1 MKEPSLGAVD
11 FDPADPADAADA
23 AAGDGND
30 SPSGAGRSDDGGDD
44 ADDAARPR
52 RRFELADDTGFDEV
66 PAKYRRFYRRWRG
79 AGDDLAPNEVL
90 CPVCKVV
97 IRSAREL
104 RPGDRVY
111 CMPCMS
117 RLEVVRSE
125 SGRLEAIVRY

>member
-1 MKEPSLGAVD
+1 MNEPLRAATD
-11 FDPADPADAADA
+11 FDPAE
-23 AAGDGND
+23 
-30 SPSGAGRSDDGGDD
+30 GAGEPGHTAS
-44 ADDAARPR
+44 APR
-52 RRFELADDTGFDEV
+52 RRFVLADDTGFDEV
-66 PAKYRRFYRRWRG
+66 PAKYRRFYRRWQG
-79 AGDDLAPNEVL
+79 PADALEPNEVL

-117 RLEVVRSE
+117 RLEVVRGA